1 MGKVKNVLK
10 AIQAY
15 FMYYNPP
22 SADIKQLTFEEEQKI
37 IIEKHDTYLSLAGKK
52 IAASDRALKRFRAA
66 EKHRKQHNR
75 RKKRELFHNIIRAL
89 ME

>member
-37 IIEKHDTYLSLAGKK
+37 IIEKHDTYLISG
-52 IAASDRALKRFRAA
+52 
-66 EKHRKQHNR
+66 
-75 RKKRELFHNIIRAL
+75 
-89 ME
+89 